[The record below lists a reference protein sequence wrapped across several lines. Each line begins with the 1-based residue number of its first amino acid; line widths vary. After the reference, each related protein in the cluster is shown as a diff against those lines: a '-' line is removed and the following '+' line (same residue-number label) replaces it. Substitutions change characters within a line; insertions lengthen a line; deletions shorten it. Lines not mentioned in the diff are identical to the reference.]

1 MSGQKHLV
9 VWMAESPIPFGGSK
23 VGEPSCLWLPFVTSR
38 SVCSGGWRSAV
49 HAVSS
54 CCLHISSRIQSRLK
68 RQAKWQQLQ
77 LAPFPEKLYLVPSK
91 AVGFKMAGSSGLK
104 MAIRKELTMES
115 DPRMRNRPLGV
126 NDYYVLPGVLF
137 SSPRGLG
144 QIKTNGHRR
153 PPI

>member
-1 MSGQKHLV
+1 MTK
-9 VWMAESPIPFGGSK
+9 SPVPFGGFK
-23 VGEPSCLWLPFVTSR
+23 VGEPSCLGPTLSPAGP
-38 SVCSGGWRSAV
+38 CAV
-49 HAVSS
+49 VAGARQCHAVSS
-54 CCLHISSRIQSRLK
+54 CCLRISSCIQSRLK
-68 RQAKWQQLQ
+68 TQAKWQQLQ

-91 AVGFKMAGSSGLK
+91 AVGFKTAGSSGLK
-104 MAIRKELTMES
+104 MAIRKELTVES
-115 DPRMRNRPLGV
+115 NPRKRNGPLRV